1 MSILFKKFHPKVVY
15 HLASQPGI
23 MYSFKNPKTYISN
36 NITVTKN
43 LIEQSKLNKIEK
55 FYFTS
60 SSSVYGNKKKFLS
73 RKIVHLNLLTL
84 MQKQKK
90 ECEKI
95 LLKDF
100 SKTKVDLKIFRP
112 FTVYGPYAR
121 PDMLFI
127 TYFKK

>member
-1 MSILFKKFHPKVVY
+1 MEIKKNSLIKENSTLKPINTY
-15 HLASQPGI
+15 A
-23 MYSFKNPKTYISN
+23 KT
-36 NITVTKN
+36 
-43 LIEQSKLNKIEK
+43 
-55 FYFTS
+55 
-60 SSSVYGNKKKFLS
+60 
-73 RKIVHLNLLTL
+73 
-84 MQKQKK
+84 KK

-127 TYFKK
+127 TYFKKVMNKENFFI